1 MNINKFSIFKPSFYD
16 DFQCKTSKCRN
27 NCCAAGWQIT
37 IGKSDY
43 FKALNA
49 SKGLKIN
56 EDVKKVYQ
64 RNKKTEN
71 DGMYA
76 KMKLNDDGRC
86 PFLNEKSMCT
96 LQLTC
101 GYNCLS
107 SVCRDY
113 PRICAYNNNVFFRTL
128 SLSCEAVSE
137 KLWELKDGIDFV
149 MDDCDEKMKTDL
161 KKSASLISNI
171 DSDRNIMSILT
182 VIIDTLQ
189 NRNFSFEQRLFV
201 LGIAMK
207 NLADTS
213 SDSDFTFEK
222 WQEKYSYLATDFN
235 ADELWKSVDHN
246 SQKFVFNNIL
256 ISKAIIMIT
265 SLLKN
270 KSTNF
275 WINTLS
281 NISVNIR
288 ENNISTDCSYS
299 VEKYKLQSDL
309 YDSFFKDKDYFFEN
323 VMVMCAIHIIGEKK
337 DFTYWDLYLAICA
350 AYSSF
355 KFTIKANIN
364 ENTNIENICD
374 CISQVSVYFL
384 HSSYIDGVV
393 QSLKNND
400 SDTLASMQYLIFD

>member
-1 MNINKFSIFKPSFYD
+1 MSTNEFSIFKPSFYD
-16 DFQCKTSKCRN
+16 DFQCKAAKCRN
-27 NCCAAGWQIT
+27 TCCAGWKIT
-37 IGKSDY
+37 IGKTDY

-56 EDVKKVYQ
+56 EDVKRAYQ
-64 RNKKTEN
+64 RNKKAEN
-71 DGMYA
+71 DSMYA
-76 KMKLNDDGRC
+76 KMQLNDNGDC
-86 PFLNEKSMCT
+86 PFLDENSMCR
-96 LQLTC
+96 LQLACGHSALSNTC
-101 GYNCLS
+101 KI
-107 SVCRDY
+107 Y
-113 PRICAYNNNVFFRTL
+113 PRIFAYNNNIFFRTL

-149 MDDCDEKMKTDL
+149 MDDCDEKMKTEL

-213 SDSDFTFEK
+213 SDRDFTFEK

-270 KSTNF
+270 KSANF

-281 NISVNIR
+281 NISVNS
-288 ENNISTDCSYS
+288 EVNNANADCTYS
-299 VEKYKLQSDL
+299 KEKYKLQSDL

-323 VMVMCAIHIIGEKK
+323 VMVMCAIHIIEEKK

-355 KFTIKANIN
+355 KFTIKANMN
-364 ENTNIENICD
+364 ENTNIENVCD

-400 SDTLASMQYLIFD
+400 SDSLASMQYLIFD